1 MIDSKLNDILNSYDC
16 SDSAYVISDYIKK
29 NMKEI
34 PVRSIGEVAEA
45 CFVSKGQISKFVKK
59 LGYESYF
66 DFKDACIEYLEAQ
79 IQKKQI
85 FRRELNL
92 EKNVAAF
99 TDQYR
104 KMLQFIEKKLD
115 YKKLN
120 QLIRS
125 ILQHKEIYLFAQGEA
140 RSICQTLQIELGNLT
155 MPIGI
160 NNTDFSRNFCYD
172 KDIMILLISI
182 NGRSFVFNKSIIR
195 KILGMSNETWVITCN
210 QDIAFPKNKLI
221 VPTEDGALNEYAVRF
236 VIDIIIAELKKG
248 QPEKQ

>member
-1 MIDSKLNDILNSYDC
+1 MIDSKLNDILNSYNC
-16 SDSAYVISDYIKK
+16 NDSAYVISDYIKK

-34 PVRSIGEVAEA
+34 PVCSIGEVAEA

-104 KMLQFIEKKLD
+104 KMLQFIEKSW
-115 YKKLN
+115 
-120 QLIRS
+120 I
-125 ILQHKEIYLFAQGEA
+125 
-140 RSICQTLQIELGNLT
+140 T
-155 MPIGI
+155 
-160 NNTDFSRNFCYD
+160 
-172 KDIMILLISI
+172 
-182 NGRSFVFNKSIIR
+182 KS
-195 KILGMSNETWVITCN
+195 
-210 QDIAFPKNKLI
+210 
-221 VPTEDGALNEYAVRF
+221 
-236 VIDIIIAELKKG
+236 
-248 QPEKQ
+248 